1 MSELPPDPP
10 RLRAILAHLEQQ
22 LANTETI
29 RTYLRLQR
37 DEVQAALAAADRPTR
52 TRAPSPTRPPTRAST
67 GYVLER
73 KIRTNHPMPP
83 LVHVA
88 DCTMPRRRTE
98 PITAEKVREALT
110 NPADPP
116 SMEECVF
123 CRPSAQLE
131 A

>member
-1 MSELPPDPP
+1 MSELPSDPP
-10 RLRAILAHLEQQ
+10 RLRAILAHLERQ
-22 LANTETI
+22 LANNETVGI
-29 RTYLRLQR
+29 YLRLQR
-37 DEVQAALAAADRPTR
+37 DAVRAALAVADRPTR
-52 TRAPSPTRPPTRAST
+52 TPTPSPARPAARVSP
-67 GYVLER
+67 GYLLER

-88 DCTMPRRRTE
+88 DCTMPSRPTK
-98 PITAEKVREALT
+98 PITAEEVREALT

-123 CRPSAQLE
+123 CRPSAPLE